1 GCVRV
6 YTVCDESRSKK
17 ELFILTNR
25 FGSLIDV
32 NQWIQK
38 TVRSL
43 LMSSS
48 GSSSVSSLMPGR
60 SLEREMEYQFHR
72 RDAPIT
78 LVSSDQEYFGS
89 ASMNQTVREKLDKVK
104 ERTTLKHFFIG
115 L

>member
-1 GCVRV
+1 MFH
-6 YTVCDESRSKK
+6 
-17 ELFILTNR
+17 L
-25 FGSLIDV
+25 V
-32 NQWIQK
+32 NSQVTK
-38 TVRSL
+38 SVNF
-43 LMSSS
+43 SSQ
-48 GSSSVSSLMPGR
+48 R